1 MDLTISTLALE
12 SFLLVVARSAG
23 FCATAPL
30 FSHRSVNARLR
41 VLIAACISISVYMSM
56 DLELPHY
63 ETVLGFTFLILKEL
77 AVGLSI
83 GFVASLTMSMLVLAG
98 EFIDR
103 EIGFTMATTFNPS
116 TGAMVTITAELYD
129 KLVYVVILI
138 TNLHFYIISAL
149 AQSFLLVPVGHVNI
163 RVTGFLTNA
172 IGFMGQYFSI
182 GFRIAMPIFLGAMII
197 NAILGILTKSS
208 PQMNMFSVGIQ
219 IKVFGGLLV
228 MTIAIMFV
236 PNIANYL
243 MERTQ
248 EMLRSVMGAM

>member
-23 FCATAPL
+23 FCVTAPL
-30 FSHRSVNARLR
+30 FSHKSVNSRLR
-41 VLIAACISISVYMSM
+41 VLIAACISISVYSSM
-56 DLELPHY
+56 KLELPQY

-103 EIGFTMATTFNPS
+103 EIGFTMATTFDPS

-129 KLVYVVILI
+129 KLIYVVILI

-149 AQSFLLVPVGHVNI
+149 AQSFVLVPVG
-163 RVTGFLTNA
+163 RVEIHLSGFLTNA

-182 GFRIAMPIFLGAMII
+182 GFRIAMPVFIGAMII
-197 NAILGILTKSS
+197 NVILGILTKSS
-208 PQMNMFSVGIQ
+208 PQMNMFSVGMQ
-219 IKVFGGLLV
+219 IKVIGGLLV

-248 EMLRSVMGAM
+248 EMLQSVMGAM

>member
-1 MDLTISTLALE
+1 MDLSISTLALE

-30 FSHRSVNARLR
+30 FSHKSVNARLR
-41 VLIAACISISVYMSM
+41 VLIAACISISVYSSM
-56 DLELPHY
+56 DLGLPKY
-63 ETVLGFTFLILKEL
+63 ETVMGFTFLVLKEL

-83 GFVASLTMSMLVLAG
+83 GFVSSLTMSMLVLAG

-103 EIGFTMATTFNPS
+103 EIGFTMATTLDPS

-129 KLVYVVILI
+129 KLIYAVILI

-149 AQSFLLVPVGHVNI
+149 AQSFVLIPVG
-163 RVTGFLTNA
+163 RVEVHMAGIMTNA

-182 GFRIAMPIFLGAMII
+182 GFRIAMPVFLGATII
-197 NAILGILTKSS
+197 NVILGILTKSS
-208 PQMNMFSVGIQ
+208 PQMNMFSVGMQ
-219 IKVFGGLLV
+219 IKVIGGLLV

-243 MERTQ
+243 MERMQ
-248 EMLRSVMGAM
+248 EMLRIVMGEL

>member
-1 MDLTISTLALE
+1 MDLTVSTLALE

-23 FCATAPL
+23 FCVTAPL
-30 FSHRSVNARLR
+30 FSHKSVNARLR
-41 VLIAACISISVYMSM
+41 VLIAACISISVYSSM
-56 DLELPHY
+56 NLELPQY

-103 EIGFTMATTFNPS
+103 EIGFTMSTTFDPS

-129 KLVYVVILI
+129 KLIYAVILI

-149 AQSFLLVPVGHVNI
+149 AQSFVLVPVGRVEVHFVNI
-163 RVTGFLTNA
+163 FSNA

-182 GFRIAMPIFLGAMII
+182 GFRIAMPIFLGATII
-197 NAILGILTKSS
+197 NVILGILTKSS
-208 PQMNMFSVGIQ
+208 PQMNMFSVGMQ
-219 IKVFGGLLV
+219 IKVIGGLLV